1 MVVLG
6 LLLIAAGVVVILA
19 GIFTA
24 DTQPLGG
31 QLEVLGIEVG
41 PVTLFLLG
49 VGASAAVM
57 WGLGLFRFGTRRAL
71 QARRERKQLS
81 ELSEK
86 LDRVQAEERRDPDED
101 THNNPH

>member
-19 GIFTA
+19 GIFT
-24 DTQPLGG
+24 TESRLGG
-31 QLEVLGIEVG
+31 VEVLGIDVG

-49 VGASAAVM
+49 VGAAAAVL
-57 WGLGLFRFGTRRAL
+57 WGFALFRFGTKRAL

-81 ELSEK
+81 ELNEK
-86 LDRVQAEERRDPDED
+86 LDRVQAEERRDHDQD
-101 THNNPH
+101 DNKPH

>member
-6 LLLIAAGVVVILA
+6 LLLIAAGVILILA
-19 GIFTA
+19 GVFTA
-24 DTQPLGG
+24 ESRIGG
-31 QLEVLGIEVG
+31 AEVLGIDVG

-81 ELSEK
+81 ELSQK
-86 LDRVQAEERRDPDED
+86 LDRVQAEERHDRDED
-101 THNNPH
+101 THDNPH

>member
-6 LLLIAAGVVVILA
+6 LLLIAVGVVIILA
-19 GIFTA
+19 GVFT
-24 DTQPLGG
+24 TEPRLGG
-31 QLEVLGIEVG
+31 AEVLGIDVG

-49 VGASAAVM
+49 VGAAAAVL
-57 WGLGLFRFGTRRAL
+57 WGFALFRFGTKRAL

-86 LDRVQAEERRDPDED
+86 LDRVQAEERHDNEDEK
-101 THNNPH
+101 PH